1 MPLLEDISKT
11 CMHQDP
17 GAVTTYET
25 EPDLRLPGDTDAEYP
40 QTTLWVVRLK
50 ASSEVQTHWIYK
62 KWLCIPYT
70 DGIAFPSGK

>member
-25 EPDLRLPGDTDAEYP
+25 ERDLRLPGDTDAEYP
-40 QTTLWVVRLK
+40 QTTL
-50 ASSEVQTHWIYK
+50 
-62 KWLCIPYT
+62 
-70 DGIAFPSGK
+70 